1 MLATWVAGCRT
12 PLLEA
17 LPECL
22 ESSIAF
28 AAGCE
33 TPLDELLVLW
43 VVNLGGIDQTL
54 FASGAFLNEWL
65 APFSHLTK
73 IDIEISSYNPWHA
86 GTRLLNASV
95 SSHVAHLF
103 HAILCIV
110 PNLIGM

>member
-1 MLATWVAGCRT
+1 MTSDVLATWVAGCRT

-54 FASGAFLNEWL
+54 FASGALVNVGSQSMASN
-65 APFSHLTK
+65 APIT
-73 IDIEISSYNPWHA
+73 
-86 GTRLLNASV
+86 TTASCA
-95 SSHVAHLF
+95 SDAH
-103 HAILCIV
+103 
-110 PNLIGM
+110 G